1 MGAAV
6 STIHVHLRCPSCG
19 HEWHEATI
27 RTDAWWGAVTPEQ
40 IAQQPWCQCGQAP
53 PMTLTSH
60 RDLFGGAGMTTS
72 SHHSASASEGLDLDL
87 AVGVVSENTERGT
100 A

>member
-1 MGAAV
+1 VGAAV

-27 RTDAWWGAVTPEQ
+27 ITNAWWGAVTPEQ
-40 IAQQPWCQCGQAP
+40 IAQQPWCKCGQAP
-53 PMTLTSH
+53 PMQFVNQQPE
-60 RDLFGGAGMTTS
+60 LFA
-72 SHHSASASEGLDLDL
+72 
-87 AVGVVSENTERGT
+87 GVVSENTERGT